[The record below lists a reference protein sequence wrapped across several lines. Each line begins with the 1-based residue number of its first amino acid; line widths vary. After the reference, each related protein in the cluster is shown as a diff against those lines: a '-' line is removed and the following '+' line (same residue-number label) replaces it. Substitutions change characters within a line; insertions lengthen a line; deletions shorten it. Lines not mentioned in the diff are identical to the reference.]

1 MIYHYKCNKC
11 NKKKDFEFPMGNA
24 KDIINCDC
32 GGEMTQDI
40 LSKRVQ
46 SHLPLD
52 YQAIESDYHSVD
64 YGDDDVVN
72 YKCNYN

>member
-24 KDIINCDC
+24 KNIINCDC

-46 SHLPLD
+46 SHLPED
-52 YQAIESDYHSVD
+52 YIATSEYHSLN
-64 YGDDDVVN
+64 YGSDDDME
-72 YKCNYN
+72 KMLSI